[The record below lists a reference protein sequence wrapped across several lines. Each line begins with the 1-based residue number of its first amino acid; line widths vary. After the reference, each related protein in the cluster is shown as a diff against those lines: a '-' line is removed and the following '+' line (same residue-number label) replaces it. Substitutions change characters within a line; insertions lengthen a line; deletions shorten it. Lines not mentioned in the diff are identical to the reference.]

1 MFTVRALL
9 SGRPRTPLL
18 QIAHCSGRRLLDP
31 ENPGELSNL
40 QKHQWCHLD
49 SRVLIPMIPP
59 IGHRMVCDHT
69 VSGTLWHA
77 YRGQNQSSFTL
88 TQLSGA
94 GLGSSGLLPLPC
106 DPSHWP
112 SLSHLLRAI
121 WLLQNASVSRRTCVR
136 FEMHIPI
143 SWIQRQ

>member
-1 MFTVRALL
+1 MFTVRALP
-9 SGRPRTPLL
+9 SGKPRTPLL

-31 ENPGELSNL
+31 ENPGELSN
-40 QKHQWCHLD
+40 CHLD
-49 SRVLIPMIPP
+49 SRALIPVIP
-59 IGHRMVCDHT
+59 IGHRKVCDHT
-69 VSGTLWHA
+69 VSIAGTLWHA
-77 YRGQNQSSFTL
+77 YRGQSQSSFTL

-94 GLGSSGLLPLPC
+94 GLGSSGLLPLPS

-121 WLLQNASVSRRTCVR
+121 WLLQNASVSRRTYVK